1 MDLTAQQIEVGRDNY
16 NNAVGGT
23 RRDFLAGVLAGGAG
37 LGAAYFGYE
46 KLKGEPVRFGFIGTG
61 DEGSILITQHPPEYM
76 NIVAVADIRPTNKL
90 RAMHGDSNEHRVGLI
105 KKLGTEAASK
115 IKVYSD
121 HKELLADP
129 NVEAVVIAV
138 PLNQHAPLAIEALNA
153 GKHVLCEKLMGKT
166 VGDCK
171 AMIAAA
177 RKNNKLLAIGHQRH
191 YGVLY
196 ENANHL
202 VEQKLLGDI
211 KYIRAQWHR
220 NNSFPGRDQWL
231 KKIPS
236 EDANALKGK
245 GVVQDYGYESLEQL
259 VNWRLYNETGG
270 GLMVEL
276 GSHQMDAASIFL
288 GHAHPVAV
296 QGYGGKNFYGIKG
309 VGPEDKWNDRREIW
323 DQIFVTY
330 EFPGPNFEQDQD
342 DVCVVT
348 YSSISTN
355 RFEPYG
361 EIVYGSR
368 GTLIMKEEKEALL
381 YKEETPWSGG
391 GPDQRLYVVNS
402 GKEGGPALDAYE
414 TGGAR
419 AAAAPGAEEGTI
431 SRGYTE
437 EMEHLCYCIREFEGN
452 YYPDGKE
459 IPRKDGGL
467 RCNGVVAM
475 ADAIMALS
483 ANLAMKHKV
492 RIPFQPEWFDPESNR
507 TPEDDVPKMI
517 GSVAALDPGRLFRT
531 C

>member
-1 MDLTAQQIEVGRDNY
+1 MDLTPQQIEVGRDNY
-16 NNAVGGT
+16 NNAVGTT
-23 RRDFLAGVLAGGAG
+23 RREFIAGVLAGGAG
-37 LGAAYFGYE
+37 LGAAYFGYD
-46 KLKGEPVRFGFIGTG
+46 KLKGKPVRFGVIGTG
-61 DEGSILITQHPPEYM
+61 DEGNILITQHPPEYM
-76 NIVAVADIRPTNKL
+76 DIVAVADIRPTNRE
-90 RAMHGDSNEHRVGLI
+90 RAIHGDGNEHRVGLI
-105 KKLGTEAASK
+105 NKLGAEAASK
-115 IKVYSD
+115 IKVYKD

-138 PLNQHAPLAIEALNA
+138 PLNQHAPLTIEALNA
-153 GKHVLCEKLMGKT
+153 GKHVLCEKLMAKN
-166 VGDCK
+166 VAECK

-177 RKNNKLLAIGHQRH
+177 RKNNRLLAVGHQRH

-231 KKIPS
+231 KNIPR
-236 EDANALKGK
+236 EDEAALKGK
-245 GVVQDYGYESLEQL
+245 GVVQNYGYESLEQL

-288 GHAHPVAV
+288 GHVHPVAV

-330 EFPGPNFEQDQD
+330 EFPGPQFEKDPD

-419 AAAAPGAEEGTI
+419 VAAAPGAEEKI

-459 IPRKDGGL
+459 IPRSEGGL

-475 ADAIMALS
+475 ADAVMALS

-492 RIPFQPEWFDPESNR
+492 RIPFRQEWFDPENPA
-507 TPEDDVPKMI
+507 TPEDDVEKMV
-517 GSVAALDPGRLFRT
+517 GSLAMLDPGRLFRT